1 MRDDWG
7 SSGVDTMS
15 QGMIIYR
22 ASRLEALLDPLL
34 ALMQELPPRHVLA
47 PHTVIAAHPGM
58 QKWLVRELAIRHGPR
73 GIAANLQVELPSMW
87 LDRLAKHVLG
97 EEAVAL
103 REYRREALRWRIH
116 ESIDNVHDERVKAY
130 LAGDEGNR
138 ARRRFQ
144 LSDRLARIYTQY
156 LVYRPDWLK
165 DWFAGREGDPPGG
178 FLAPLWKE
186 LRQQIGL
193 PHRGEQLTRLIEALA
208 ATTESPLGSEPLHV
222 FGLAHLA
229 PSELSVL
236 RAVSRHRPVV
246 LYVPDPCREYWAGL
260 PNNRSMLRDLVKL
273 DPVGGDTE
281 AAFLQQGHTLLA
293 SWGRMGQ
300 HFMLALEDGFALA
313 DVRHSQDETNELE
326 LDTRLHRVQES
337 IRRLEPTLISDNPDP
352 STARADRSLRVHAC
366 HTRLRE
372 LEALRDALL
381 RERVENPDLKPSD
394 IIVMMPGIQNYVPL
408 LPAVFGEAGKHDGP
422 LPYHCA
428 DVAVA
433 RSHPLFESFRQLLDL
448 PLSRLTAPEVV
459 DLLEVPQIARRLNLG
474 IDDVGVLTGWL
485 QNSRVAWGLDA
496 AFRGRFDVP
505 EIPEHTFSWAMDRM
519 LAGYVMGQPDGDE
532 VHAVTLADGVELAP
546 LDGIHGPQSALLGA
560 LDRLLVELDE
570 WCADGHASLKASEW
584 AERLERR
591 VESIFLIDP
600 MDSEAREA
608 KAYVLRFIRTLASE
622 PQESDLD
629 PELEFSVV
637 REILLAR
644 LDAVPERQRFLMG
657 GVTFCGMVPQRAIPF
672 KVVAVLGLNDGDFP
686 RASSDAG
693 LDLMGKH
700 RRLGDRDVRSDDRYL
715 FLETLMSARDVLHL
729 SFIGE
734 GVRDGKPRNPA
745 APLSELM
752 AVLDRAQQTSNGG
765 LELACDEPSR
775 PWFVRHPLQPFDE
788 HYFDQSDAAL
798 FSFHKEF
805 AGMRKQSGAGQVTP
819 PFVPS
824 ASLNT
829 PTIAAASIPLRE
841 VFAYYKD
848 PAKQLLANGLNLR
861 LDALGSDRLRDTEP
875 LDAKFEALD
884 EVAKRLFLDAA
895 RHADPSIPDDPP
907 DWVRLTGMLPPGR
920 VGADAWTQEREKV
933 AELLQLVQAP
943 DHPGHVLFAAGLPD
957 ARPLLINRVID
968 TLHVHG
974 ELRDVYYADDS
985 LWIMEAHP
993 GKSEDELDFK
1003 ARIGFFLTWALIR
1016 LDDSHRDQAVR
1027 ACLVAK
1033 PAQKKTGQD
1042 SWSKSFNE
1050 WDDAYMT
1057 AVNSGENTMV
1067 KRMID
1072 DIERRVGRL
1081 LRFWQLSQQHPQ
1093 WYFPATS
1100 WIATGSDEGAVT
1112 SKWLGGYNRR
1122 GERDYSAGYARLLA
1136 GERDFSDGNDGAL
1149 LQSNATQLRDLITLT
1164 LDAEDAA

>member
-1 MRDDWG
+1 MG
-7 SSGVDTMS
+7 ELN

-34 ALMQELPPRHVLA
+34 ALMQELPPEYALA
-47 PHTVIAAHPGM
+47 PHNIIAAHPGM

-73 GIAANLQVELPSMW
+73 GIAANLQIELPSMW
-87 LDRLAKHVLG
+87 LDRLAQHVLG

-116 ESIDNVHDERVKAY
+116 ECIDSVADERVQAY

-144 LSDRLARIYTQY
+144 LADRLARIYTQY

-165 DWFAGREGDPPGG
+165 DWSSGREGDPPGG

-193 PHRGEQLTRLIEALA
+193 PHRGEQLTRLVEALGA
-208 ATTESPLGSEPLHV
+208 VTKPPLGSEPLHV
-222 FGLAHLA
+222 FGVAHLA

-246 LYVPDPCREYWAGL
+246 LYIPDPCREYWAGL
-260 PNNRSMLRDLVKL
+260 RDDRRMLRDLLKQ
-273 DPVGGDTE
+273 DPVGVDTE
-281 AAFLQQGHTLLA
+281 AAFLQQDHPLLA

-300 HFMLALEDGFALA
+300 HFMLALEDDFALA
-313 DVRHSQDETNELE
+313 DVRHSQDETNEPE

-337 IRRLEPTLISDNPDP
+337 IRRLDPTLISESANPN
-352 STARADRSLRVHAC
+352 TARADRSLRVHAC

-372 LEALRDALL
+372 LEVLRDVLL

-394 IIVMMPGIQNYVPL
+394 IIVMMPGIQDYVPL
-408 LPAVFGEAGKHDGP
+408 LPAVFGEAGKHEGP

-459 DLLEVPQIARRLNLG
+459 DLLDVPQIARRLNLG
-474 IDDVGVLTGWL
+474 IDDVDVLTGWL
-485 QNSRVAWGLDA
+485 QNSRVAWGLDGP
-496 AFRGRFDVP
+496 FRGRFNVP

-519 LAGYVMGQPDGDE
+519 LAGYVMGQPDGE
-532 VHAVTLADGVELAP
+532 EIHAVTLPDGVELAP
-546 LDGIHGPQSALLGA
+546 LDGLHGPQSVLLGA
-560 LDRLLVELDE
+560 LDRLLVELNE
-570 WCADGHASLKASEW
+570 WCADGHTTLKASEW

-600 MDSEAREA
+600 IDSEAREA
-608 KAYVLRFIRTLASE
+608 KTYVLRFIRALASE
-622 PQESDLD
+622 PQESNLD

-637 REILLAR
+637 REILRGR

-672 KVVAVLGLNDGDFP
+672 KVVAVLGLNDGEFP

-700 RRLGDRDVRSDDRYL
+700 RRMGDRDVRSDDRYL

-752 AVLDRAQQTSNGG
+752 AALDRAQQTRNTGS
-765 LELACDEPSR
+765 ELGSHEPSR

-788 HYFDQSDAAL
+788 HYFDQSDTAL
-798 FSFHKEF
+798 FSFHKGF
-805 AGMRKQSGAGQVTP
+805 AGMRKPVGAEQPTP
-819 PFVPS
+819 SFV
-824 ASLNT
+824 ANT
-829 PTIAAASIPLRE
+829 RPQTTTPDAASIPLRE
-841 VFAYYKD
+841 VFAYYRD

-861 LDALGSDRLRDTEP
+861 LDALDSDRLRDSEQ
-875 LDAKFEALD
+875 LDASFDAID
-884 EVAKRLFLDAA
+884 RVAKRLFLDAA
-895 RHADPSIPDDPP
+895 QHADRALPEEPP
-907 DWVRLTGMLPPGR
+907 DWMRLTGMLPPGR
-920 VGADAWTQEREKV
+920 VGVEAWEQEKEQVTK
-933 AELLQLVQAP
+933 LLELVQAP
-943 DHPGHVLFAAGLPD
+943 DHPGHALFAAGLPD
-957 ARPLLINRVID
+957 ARPVLINRVID

-974 ELRDVYYADDS
+974 ELREVYCVDDS

-993 GKSEDELDFK
+993 GKSEDKLDFK
-1003 ARIGFFLTWALIR
+1003 ARIGFFLSWALIR
-1016 LDDSHRDQAVR
+1016 LEDAYRGRAVR
-1027 ACLVAK
+1027 GCAVAK
-1033 PAQKKTGQD
+1033 LP
-1042 SWSKSFNE
+1042 SKSAAPDRWSRSFNQ
-1050 WDDAYMT
+1050 WDDAYMA
-1057 AVNSGENTMV
+1057 AVYSGEDTTV
-1067 KRMID
+1067 QRMID
-1072 DIERRVGRL
+1072 DIERRVTGL
-1081 LRFWQLSQQHPQ
+1081 LQFWQISQQHPQ

-1100 WIATGSDEGAVT
+1100 WLATGNDEHAAST
-1112 SKWLGGYNRR
+1112 KWLGGYNGR
-1122 GERDYSAGYARLLA
+1122 GERDYSPGYARVLA
-1136 GERDFSDGNDGAL
+1136 GERDFSDEGDAAL
-1149 LQSNATQLRDLITLT
+1149 LLSNALHLRDLITLT
-1164 LDAEDAA
+1164 LEAEDAA